1 MVELFFLALSVLVDV
16 YNTVDWSRASDFMS
30 FLNETLTFVVGISS
44 QRTSKEKDDQE
55 SRKL

>member
-30 FLNETLTFVVGISS
+30 FLNETLTFVVGLGS